1 MPVYEYRAYDVAGS
15 VVTGIIDAGTPKEA
29 RTKLRR
35 QNIFVTK
42 VEEAR
47 EGVSLTTEV
56 KVSKLFKRVR
66 RQDVVV
72 MTRQLATLI
81 RSGMPLVQSL
91 TAISEQLEGQPMQR
105 VVYSV
110 RERVNAGEPL
120 ADALEQHPRLFN
132 DLYVN
137 MVRAGEAAGALETI
151 LSRLAS
157 YLEDAHRQRSKV
169 MASMIYPA
177 LMLVVGT
184 GVLAFLMAFV
194 VPRLTQI
201 FEEMGRDLPMLTQ
214 VLISISRFF
223 GSWRFALFLL
233 VVIAAIVVIRLNT
246 RRGRGR
252 YLLDR
257 LRLRIPVAGAL
268 LRKLAVSRFART
280 LGTLL
285 AGGIP
290 VLRSLDIVQSVMG
303 NAVMA
308 QAVGEARERI
318 GEGASLSDEL
328 RKSQEFPPIVVHM
341 VAVGEASGSLEEML
355 LNIAETYDTEVEI
368 ATNKLISLLEPLM
381 IVIMGVLVGFIVLSV
396 LLPIF
401 EMNRFAQ

>member
-29 RTKLRR
+29 RTKLRH

-47 EGVSLTTEV
+47 EGVSLTAEV
-56 KVSKLFKRVR
+56 KVSKLIRRVR
-66 RQDVVV
+66 RQDIVV

-81 RSGMPLVQSL
+81 RSGMPLLQAL
-91 TAISEQLEGQPMQR
+91 TAISEQLEGYPMQR

-120 ADALEQHPRLFN
+120 ADALEHHPRLFN

-151 LSRLAS
+151 LGRLAS
-157 YLEDAHRQRSKV
+157 YLEAAHRQRSKV

-184 GVLAFLMAFV
+184 GVLVFLMSFV

-201 FEEMGRDLPMLTQ
+201 FEEMGRDLPALTR
-214 VLISISRFF
+214 VLIGISSFF
-223 GSWRFALFLL
+223 ASWRFAVFL
-233 VVIAAIVVIRLNT
+233 VVLVVAIVVVRVNT

-257 LRLRIPVAGAL
+257 MRLRIPVAGAL
-268 LRKLAVSRFART
+268 LRKLAVARFART

-318 GEGASLSDEL
+318 GEGASMSDEL

-381 IVIMGVLVGFIVLSV
+381 IVVMGVLVGFIVLSV

-401 EMNRFAQ
+401 EMNKFAQ

>member
-1 MPVYEYRAYDVAGS
+1 
-15 VVTGIIDAGTPKEA
+15 
-29 RTKLRR
+29 
-35 QNIFVTK
+35 
-42 VEEAR
+42 
-47 EGVSLTTEV
+47 
-56 KVSKLFKRVR
+56 
-66 RQDVVV
+66 
-72 MTRQLATLI
+72 
-81 RSGMPLVQSL
+81 
-91 TAISEQLEGQPMQR
+91 
-105 VVYSV
+105 V

-120 ADALEQHPRLFN
+120 ADALEHHPRLFN

-151 LSRLAS
+151 LGRLAS
-157 YLEDAHRQRSKV
+157 YLEAAHRQRSKV

-184 GVLAFLMAFV
+184 GVLVFLMSFV

-201 FEEMGRDLPMLTQ
+201 FEEMGRDLPALTR
-214 VLISISRFF
+214 VLIGISSFF
-223 GSWRFALFLL
+223 ASWRFAVFL
-233 VVIAAIVVIRLNT
+233 VVLVVAIVVVRVNT

-257 LRLRIPVAGAL
+257 MRLRIPVAGAL
-268 LRKLAVSRFART
+268 LRKLAVARFART

-318 GEGASLSDEL
+318 GEGASMSDEL

-381 IVIMGVLVGFIVLSV
+381 IVVMGVLVGFIVLSV

-401 EMNRFAQ
+401 EMNKFAQ